1 MHDIIMQLF
10 NESISKTYDILF
22 KRNYIYHKKSIPY
35 DANTFYSATGY
46 KIAYLADLDNFP
58 FRGLVHG
65 SYSINDKAI
74 CNKNSCDFLSCNCG
88 FYAFRDKKRAVLE
101 LNKHYGALMLE
112 VELYSEII
120 IHEFGYRSK
129 EQDVIRLFL
138 PNKCSKFLCKNNTA
152 GLFLKYNRYQTICT
166 AHKND
171 YISIRD
177 LSNKLGLEVL
187 VLSYNI

>member
-1 MHDIIMQLF
+1 MQF
-10 NESISKTYDILF
+10 YIENISKTYNILF
-22 KRNYIYHKKSIPY
+22 KRNYTYKKKAIPY

-46 KIAYLADLDNFP
+46 KIAYLADLGNFP

-65 SYSINDKAI
+65 SYCIKDKAI

-88 FYAFRDKKRAVLE
+88 FYAFSDKKRAVLE

-129 EQDVIRLFL
+129 EQDVMRVFL
-138 PNKCSKFLCKNNTA
+138 PNKCSKFLCTNNTS
-152 GLFLKYNRYQTICT
+152 GVFLKYNRYQTICSE
-166 AHKND
+166 HKNG

-187 VLSYNI
+187 VI

>member
-1 MHDIIMQLF
+1 MKIYIENITKTYNILF
-10 NESISKTYDILF
+10 N
-22 KRNYIYHKKSIPY
+22 KKINIQNNVLPS
-35 DANTFYSATGY
+35 TFENINSATGY
-46 KIAYLADLDNFP
+46 KIAYLTGIDNFL
-58 FRGLVHG
+58 FKGLVHG
-65 SYSINDKAI
+65 SYYINDKAI

-112 VELYSEII
+112 VELYSEIV

-138 PNKCSKFLCKNNTA
+138 PNKCSKFLCKNNTS